1 MTYSL
6 SNSDVGTNF
15 HQLLGTIVAPPL
27 RTNTDMLYM
36 LYAARE
42 FHVGARARLGPRA
55 AVGSARL
62 LQEQAGKKKAG
73 RRGGLGAGY
82 YYRAPVIFWG

>member
-1 MTYSL
+1 MTYSP

-15 HQLLGTIVAPPL
+15 RQLLGTIVAPPL
-27 RTNTDMLYM
+27 RTITDM

-42 FHVGARARLGPRA
+42 FHVGARACLGPRA
-55 AVGSARL
+55 AV
-62 LQEQAGKKKAG
+62 AG
-73 RRGGLGAGY
+73 REEKGRTGGGGCGY

>member
-1 MTYSL
+1 MTYSP

-15 HQLLGTIVAPPL
+15 RQLLGTIVAPPL
-27 RTNTDMLYM
+27 RTITDM

-42 FHVGARARLGPRA
+42 FHVGARACLGPRA

-62 LQEQAGKKKAG
+62 LQ
-73 RRGGLGAGY
+73 
-82 YYRAPVIFWG
+82 